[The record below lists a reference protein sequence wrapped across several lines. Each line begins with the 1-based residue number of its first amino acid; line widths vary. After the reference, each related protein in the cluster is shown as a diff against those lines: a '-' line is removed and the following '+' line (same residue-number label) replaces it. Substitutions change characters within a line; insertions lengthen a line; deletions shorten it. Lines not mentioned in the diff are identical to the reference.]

1 MEAPILYRHPIRN
14 RSQRST
20 EFGGANYENTMKTMK
35 AMKTMKNSKNR
46 LFSGL
51 AAATTMIIMISLGI
65 YGCKKNAS
73 DPVAEANIAGT
84 WECVSENS
92 LLQGHYYQLELF
104 QNVTAFTG
112 EAVARVDSLSHSG
125 LISGSLSEGNLI
137 LTGTFSSGALS
148 FRFTAYVAPGTVP
161 TAILGKFY
169 IPSRV
174 KNGKELATDV
184 YLRRTLSKINCNA
197 LPDNPYKFIQVLST
211 PNPTG
216 PPVIFV
222 HGMDATLKCWDTLIM
237 NLSAEFKLKH
247 NVYAF
252 QYDWKDSIT
261 VNGRVLRDSVAARG
275 LVNPILIGHS
285 MGGLVSRAYIA
296 SGGTITKLVTLGTPH
311 LGTPLVSLINLV
323 CMANFPGPRQMYPY
337 TGFIPNMLHNPLD
350 IANRSKY
357 WVIAGQMTD
366 QLDNTG
372 HYQWLPAWAASIDRI
387 GYDAFLL
394 FGPPPNDGLVPVN
407 SANFDTLN
415 VPVNRPLPLQQWVD
429 HFNLIQPGR
438 APQVLQFIYSL

>member
-1 MEAPILYRHPIRN
+1 M
-14 RSQRST
+14 Q
-20 EFGGANYENTMKTMK
+20 
-35 AMKTMKNSKNR
+35 TMKNSKNR

-51 AAATTMIIMISLGI
+51 ATAVDLIIMISLGI
-65 YGCKKNAS
+65 YGCKKNTS
-73 DPVAEANIAGT
+73 DPVTDTNIAGA

-92 LLQGHYYQLELF
+92 LLHGHYYQVELL
-104 QNVTAFTG
+104 QNATALTG
-112 EAVARVDSLSHSG
+112 EAVVRLDSNQHTG
-125 LISGSLSEGNLI
+125 LISGSLSEGNLNLI
-137 LTGTFSSGALS
+137 VTFSSGALS
-148 FRFTAYVAPGTVP
+148 FRFTASVTPGFVP
-161 TAILGKFY
+161 IAILGKFY
-169 IPSRV
+169 TPSLV
-174 KNGKELATDV
+174 KNGKVLATDV
-184 YLRRTLSKINCNA
+184 YLRRTVSNINCNS
-197 LPDNPYKFIQVLST
+197 LPTNPYKFTKVLST

-216 PPVIFV
+216 PSVILV

-237 NLSAEFKLKH
+237 NLSADFKLRH
-247 NVYAF
+247 NVYVF

-261 VNGRVLRDSVAARG
+261 INGRALRDSVAVAG
-275 LVNPILIGHS
+275 LVSPILIGYS

-296 SGGTITKLVTLGTPH
+296 SGGIITKLVTLGAPH
-311 LGTPLVSLINLV
+311 LGTPLVSLINLLCFV
-323 CMANFPGPRQMYPY
+323 NFPGPRQMYPF

-357 WVIAGQMTD
+357 YVIAGQMTD
-366 QLDNTG
+366 QPDATG
-372 HYQWLPAWAASIDRI
+372 HFQFLPAWAALIDRI

-438 APQVLQFIYSL
+438 APQVL

>member
-1 MEAPILYRHPIRN
+1 MKHLILTLALIV
-14 RSQRST
+14 
-20 EFGGANYENTMKTMK
+20 
-35 AMKTMKNSKNR
+35 
-46 LFSGL
+46 LIFS
-51 AAATTMIIMISLGI
+51 
-65 YGCKKNAS
+65 GCKKKAT
-73 DPVAEANIAGT
+73 DTAPEADISGN
-84 WECVSENS
+84 WELVSQNS
-92 LLQGHYYQLELF
+92 LYNGHFYQI
-104 QNVTAFTG
+104 QIIRNSTALSG
-112 EAVARVDSLSHSG
+112 DAVVRVDSTRHAG
-125 LISGSLSEGNLI
+125 LISGSLSEGNLNLI
-137 LTGTFSSGALS
+137 GTFSSAAVS
-148 FRFTAYVAPGTVP
+148 FNFTAYVTPGSSP
-161 TAILGKFY
+161 ASIPGKFY
-169 IPSRV
+169 SSSLV
-174 KNGKELATDV
+174 KNGKLVATDV
-184 YLRRTLSKINCNA
+184 YLRRTLSKLNCDST
-197 LPDNPYKFIQVLST
+197 LPNNQYKFIKVLST

-237 NLSAEFKLKH
+237 NLSADFKLRH
-247 NVYAF
+247 NVYVF

-261 VNGRVLRDSVAARG
+261 VNGRALRDSVVAAG
-275 LVNPILIGHS
+275 LASPILIGHS

-323 CMANFPGPRQMYPY
+323 CFANFPGPRQMYPY
-337 TGFIPNMLHNPLD
+337 TGFIPQMLHNALD

-357 WVIAGQMTD
+357 YVIAGQMTD

-372 HYQWLPAWAASIDRI
+372 HYQWLPDWAASIDRI

-438 APQVLQFIYSL
+438 APQVLQFINSL

>member
-1 MEAPILYRHPIRN
+1 
-14 RSQRST
+14 
-20 EFGGANYENTMKTMK
+20 MKK
-35 AMKTMKNSKNR
+35 LA
-46 LFSGL
+46 LIIAIFALVFS
-51 AAATTMIIMISLGI
+51 
-65 YGCKKNAS
+65 GCKKKTSDSVSNANLVGRWEFVAVNNLNQARYYQMEIYQNAS
-73 DPVAEANIAGT
+73 ALSGDAAI
-84 WECVSENS
+84 
-92 LLQGHYYQLELF
+92 
-104 QNVTAFTG
+104 
-112 EAVARVDSLSHSG
+112 RVDSSRQFG
-125 LISGSLSEGNLI
+125 LISGNVAVGNVNI
-137 LTGTFSSGALS
+137 TATFGSASYSFSFTATVTPGAAPSFIHGTLKWTSGVKSGAINS
-148 FRFTAYVAPGTVP
+148 
-161 TAILGKFY
+161 
-169 IPSRV
+169 S
-174 KNGKELATDV
+174 DV
-184 YLRRTLSKINCNA
+184 YVYRSLAQIHCDSV
-197 LPDNPYKFIQVLST
+197 LPNNPYIFREVLST

-222 HGMDATLKCWDTLIM
+222 HGTLRCWDTLIM
-237 NLSAEFKLKH
+237 NLSADFKLRH
-247 NVYAF
+247 NVYVF

-261 VNGRVLRDSVAARG
+261 VNGRALRDSVAAAG
-275 LVNPILIGHS
+275 LVSPILIGHS

-296 SGGTITKLVTLGTPH
+296 NGGVITKLVTLGTPH
-311 LGTPLVSLINLV
+311 LGTPLVQLIDLV
-323 CMANFPGPRQMYPY
+323 CFANYPGPRQMYPY
-337 TGFIPNMLHNPLD
+337 TGFIPDMLHNTLD

-438 APQVLQFIYSL
+438 APQILQFINSL

>member
-1 MEAPILYRHPIRN
+1 
-14 RSQRST
+14 
-20 EFGGANYENTMKTMK
+20 MKPTPMK
-35 AMKTMKNSKNR
+35 AMKHLILTLALTALIFTSCKNK
-46 LFSGL
+46 
-51 AAATTMIIMISLGI
+51 AA
-65 YGCKKNAS
+65 
-73 DPVAEANIAGT
+73 DPLPDADLSGT
-84 WECVSENS
+84 WECVSQNS
-92 LLQGHYYQLELF
+92 LYQGHYYQIQLSGKSYALS
-104 QNVTAFTG
+104 G
-112 EAVARVDSLSHSG
+112 DAVVRVDSNQQPG
-125 LISGSLSEGNLI
+125 LISGSLSQGNLN
-137 LTGTFSSGALS
+137 LVGTFSSGALS
-148 FRFTAYVAPGTVP
+148 FRFTAYVAPGSAP
-161 TAILGKFY
+161 TSILGQFTTA
-169 IPSRV
+169 SLM
-174 KNGKELATDV
+174 KNGKDVLKDV
-184 YLRRTLSKINCNA
+184 YLRRTLSRINCDT
-197 LPDNPYKFIQVLST
+197 LPTNSYKFVKVLST
-211 PNPTG
+211 TNPTG

-237 NLSAEFKLKH
+237 NLSADFKLRH
-247 NVYAF
+247 NVYVF
-252 QYDWKDSIT
+252 QYNWKDSIT
-261 VNGRVLRDSVAARG
+261 LNGRALRDSVVAAG
-275 LVNPILIGHS
+275 LVSPILIGHS

-323 CMANFPGPRQMYPY
+323 CFANFPGPRQMYPY
-337 TGFIPNMLHNPLD
+337 TGFIPNMLHNALD

-366 QLDNTG
+366 QLDNTS

-438 APQVLQFIYSL
+438 APQVLQFINSL